1 MQIPSLGVFA
11 IIVCLVEEFTRHIV
25 SQQNMQLCIALV
37 NAIHCTLH
45 CKRHWG
51 GGGGGGG
58 VEGSVMDEEMKL
70 VKGRK
75 MEADSYHM
83 DKAWVSQRDE

>member
-1 MQIPSLGVFA
+1 MYSFGKCNSLH
-11 IIVCLVEEFTRHIV
+11 T
-25 SQQNMQLCIALV
+25 
-37 NAIHCTLH
+37 TLQETL
-45 CKRHWG
+45 G
-51 GGGGGGG
+51 GRGGG